1 MKHNKQM
8 EKHFLLILS
17 LSLCCG
23 LSAQLRPTVYEEDNV
38 PAYTLPDPLICN
50 DGTKVTTVEQWENQR
65 RPELMELFA
74 SQEYGRTPEEKID
87 VTYETLSENP
97 TFLDG
102 KATARQVK
110 FTFTNGR
117 KSTDAVLLLI
127 LPNARTGKAPVVISY
142 NYRGNQLAGSDDSTG
157 EIIERGYGMAT
168 MSYQDIY
175 PDKPGM
181 EEQSIV
187 SLFASYTVTGQSP
200 DKWQA
205 LGAWAWGLSR
215 IVDYLET
222 QERVDADKLIVMG
235 HSRLG
240 KATLWAGAQDKRFS
254 IVISNNSGC
263 GGAALSKHVSG
274 ETVGKITTSFP
285 YWFCPS
291 FSDYADKEAEMPF
304 DQHELIALIAPR
316 PVYIASAEDDKWG
329 DPRGEYLAGYYAG
342 PVYELYKLKGFD
354 SDEQPAVN
362 HPIMHTTG
370 YHIRSGGHAVTAY
383 DWTRFLD
390 FADNHLSN

>member
-1 MKHNKQM
+1 MK
-8 EKHFLLILS
+8 KHFLLLLF

-23 LSAQLRPTVYEEDNV
+23 LSAQLRPTDYDEDKA

-65 RPELMELFA
+65 RPEIMELFA

-117 KSTDAVLLLI
+117 KSIDAVLLLI
-127 LPNARTGKAPVVISY
+127 LPNSLTGKAPVFISY
-142 NYRGNQLAGSDDSTG
+142 NYRDIRTTGPDASTA
-157 EIIERGYGMAT
+157 EIIERGYGVASMF
-168 MSYQDIY
+168 YQDIY

-187 SLFASYTVTGQSP
+187 SLFASYTPTDQSP

-215 IVDYLET
+215 IADYLET
-222 QERVDADKLIVMG
+222 QERVDANKLIIMG

-254 IVISNNSGC
+254 LVISNNSGC
-263 GGAALSKHVSG
+263 GGAALSKHMYG

-285 YWFCPS
+285 YWFCPY
-291 FSDYADKEAEMPF
+291 FSEYSDKEADMPF

-329 DPRGEYLAGYYAG
+329 DPRGEYLAGYYAS
-342 PVYELYKLKGFD
+342 PVYELYQLKGFD
-354 SDEQPAVN
+354 SDKQPAVN
-362 HPIMHTTG
+362 QPVMHTIG
-370 YHIRSGGHAVTAY
+370 YHIRSGGHAVTGY

-390 FADNHLSN
+390 FADSQLSN